1 MGHQERDPNLSLA
14 KCRFYWYGMFRDIEH
29 HIQHCGRCIRGNT
42 PTSEY
47 NNSIT
52 TYQPL
57 ELVCL
62 EFSTLERS
70 KGGFVHVL
78 VITDHFSRFAM
89 AILTKI

>member
-1 MGHQERDPNLSLA
+1 M
-14 KCRFYWYGMFRDIEH
+14 
-29 HIQHCGRCIRGNT
+29 
-42 PTSEY
+42 
-47 NNSIT
+47 SIT

-78 VITDHFSRFAM
+78 VMTDHFSRFAM
-89 AILTKI
+89 AILTKNMKAKTTAEVFYQNYIVHYGMPQKINSDQVANVEVIELFKNVQFSV

>member
-1 MGHQERDPNLSLA
+1 M
-14 KCRFYWYGMFRDIEH
+14 
-29 HIQHCGRCIRGNT
+29 
-42 PTSEY
+42 
-47 NNSIT
+47 SIT

-78 VITDHFSRFAM
+78 VMTDHFSRFAM